1 MPFETEYQGVRCALP
16 TKVVYVDADDLI
28 DSDDLY
34 EVQDADGLVME
45 AFSIREDA
53 VALSAELNAEGKI
66 LARFDA
72 AKLIEDQA
80 EEIAE
85 RLAAQV
91 DDALVLTS
99 PGVHL
104 AVLAKLR
111 DRFNRPLLT
120 DPVNPEVSPFTLVG
134 CIVVDTDTEEG

>member
-1 MPFETEYQGVRCALP
+1 MPAEFTEYQGVRCALP
-16 TKVVYVDADDLI
+16 TKVVYVDADDLV

-34 EVQDADGLVME
+34 EVQDQDGLVME

-53 VALSAELNAEGKI
+53 VALRNELNATPPS
-66 LARFDA
+66 
-72 AKLIEDQA
+72 IEAQA

-85 RLAAQV
+85 RLATQV

-104 AVLAKLR
+104 AVLANLR
-111 DRFNRPLLT
+111 DRFNRSLT
-120 DPVNPEVSPFTLVG
+120 LAEGVPAPSPFTLVG